1 VPSPRGVLFD
11 FDGTLYGDWRLW
23 IATIQVTL
31 QAFQIDITAHQALET
46 ARSMIR
52 DGSFVNISG
61 VAISIAKEEGV
72 DKEGEIRTA
81 FFQKIDES
89 MDASGPGNELLSLLN
104 NLKSKNFRLGLVTF
118 VRKPR
123 LMRRLDKWGMS
134 HFFSSIMTPERFE
147 KFKPSPEPFLEA
159 IKELDLPPSA
169 CSAVG
174 DEPVDMTGAST
185 AGLQAVGLPNG
196 FFSED
201 ELRQSGA
208 SIIIQS
214 LSELPHILQGS
225 SRESIATRPV
235 PLGRFENGAA

>member
-1 VPSPRGVLFD
+1 MPSPRGVLFD

-52 DGSFVNISG
+52 DESFVNISG
-61 VAISIAKEEGV
+61 VAISIAKQEGV

-104 NLKSKNFRLGLVTF
+104 NLKSKIFRLGLVTF

-185 AGLQAVGLPNG
+185 AGLQAIGLPNG

-208 SIIIQS
+208 SIIIHS
-214 LSELPHILQGS
+214 LSELPHILQRYS
-225 SRESIATRPV
+225 QEPNAPRSV
-235 PLGRFENGAA
+235 P

>member
-1 VPSPRGVLFD
+1 M
-11 FDGTLYGDWRLW
+11 
-23 IATIQVTL
+23 
-31 QAFQIDITAHQALET
+31 QAFQIDITAHQALEK

-52 DGSFVNISG
+52 EGSFVNISG
-61 VAISIAKEEGV
+61 VANSIAKEEGL

-81 FFQKIDES
+81 FFQKIDEA
-89 MDASGPGNELLSLLN
+89 MDASGPGSELLSLLN
-104 NLKSKNFRLGLVTF
+104 NLKSNNFRLGLVTF

-159 IKELDLPPSA
+159 IKELDLPPIS

-185 AGLQAVGLPNG
+185 AGLQAIGLPNG

-208 SIIIQS
+208 SLIIQS
-214 LSELPHILQGS
+214 LSDLPDVLQS
-225 SRESIATRPV
+225 SASSGPASTDLKTAR
-235 PLGRFENGAA
+235 

>member
-1 VPSPRGVLFD
+1 M
-11 FDGTLYGDWRLW
+11 
-23 IATIQVTL
+23 
-31 QAFQIDITAHQALET
+31 QAFQIDITAHQALEK

-72 DKEGEIRTA
+72 DREGEIRTA
-81 FFQKIDES
+81 FFEKIDEA
-89 MDASGPGNELLSLLN
+89 MDAGGPGNELLSLLN
-104 NLKSKNFRLGLVTF
+104 NLKSNNFRLGLVTF

-159 IKELDLPPSA
+159 IKELDLPPIS

-174 DEPVDMTGAST
+174 DEPVDMIGGRRAGAKT
-185 AGLQAVGLPNG
+185 IGLPQG
-196 FFSED
+196 FFTGQ
-201 ELRQSGA
+201 ELENAGA
-208 SIIIQS
+208 DRILSS
-214 LSELPHILQGS
+214 LELL
-225 SRESIATRPV
+225 PV
-235 PLGRFENGAA
+235 MIYK

>member
-1 VPSPRGVLFD
+1 
-11 FDGTLYGDWRLW
+11 
-23 IATIQVTL
+23 
-31 QAFQIDITAHQALET
+31 
-46 ARSMIR
+46 MIR
-52 DGSFVNISG
+52 EGSFVNISG
-61 VAISIAKEEGV
+61 VANSIAKEEGL

-81 FFQKIDES
+81 FFQKIDEV
-89 MDASGPGNELLSLLN
+89 MDAGGPGSELLTVLN

-159 IKELDLPPSA
+159 IKELDLPPIS

-185 AGLQAVGLPNG
+185 AGLQAIGLPNG

-214 LSELPHILQGS
+214 LSELPRVLQGS
-225 SRESIATRPV
+225 SRESDATRPV
-235 PLGRFENGAA
+235 